1 MEVKCRSGSGTKAIT
16 GAAILLALAASACG
30 SGRVVASGVPPVSVS
45 TPSIVSTPPE
55 WVNEGSRLRASK
67 QGSTK
72 TSSPYGGVV
81 ENAGDYA
88 FRSDSVDVVG
98 PGAYKLT
105 APIPPGIKLKGFAVS
120 VPENVGFRY
129 HFERQNIT
137 DASVQITMVV
147 EKEDFATAYKS
158 FYVWIY

>member
-1 MEVKCRSGSGTKAIT
+1 MKAKWRSGSGTKVIPR
-16 GAAILLALAASACG
+16 AAILLALAASGCG
-30 SGRVVASGVPPVSVS
+30 SDRVVASGAPPVSVS
-45 TPSIVSTPPE
+45 TPSIASTPPE
-55 WVNEGSRLRASK
+55 WENEGSRLRATK

-72 TSSPYGGVV
+72 TSSPYGVA